1 MAILSDLYQLQ
12 WNVLGNIEEGR
23 ENLGSSMPVAVYRL
37 MEYSMREA
45 LETEY
50 GKEASADIFRKAG
63 MAAGRELAGNALDL
77 SKDIYGVIAQLQDLF
92 KKLQIGV
99 LRVEKMEEE
108 TGTLYLTVSEDL
120 DCSGLPV
127 TGETVCFYDEGMIKG
142 ILETYTNKQYDV
154 REIDCWCTGSRVCR
168 FRACVEA

>member
-1 MAILSDLYQLQ
+1 MTDLFKLK
-12 WNVLGNIEEGR
+12 WNALGNIEAGR

-45 LETEY
+45 LEAEL
-50 GKEASADIFRKAG
+50 GKDEAARIFRKAG
-63 MAAGRELAGNALDL
+63 ESVGREIAENALDL
-77 SKDIYGVIAQLQDLF
+77 SQDINGVVAQLQELF
-92 KKLQIGV
+92 KKMQIGV
-99 LRVEKMEEE
+99 LRIEKLEAQ
-108 TGTLYLTVSEDL
+108 TGTMYMTVSEDL

-142 ILETYTNKQYDV
+142 ILDAYTSKQYEV

-168 FRACVEA
+168 FRAVVKE